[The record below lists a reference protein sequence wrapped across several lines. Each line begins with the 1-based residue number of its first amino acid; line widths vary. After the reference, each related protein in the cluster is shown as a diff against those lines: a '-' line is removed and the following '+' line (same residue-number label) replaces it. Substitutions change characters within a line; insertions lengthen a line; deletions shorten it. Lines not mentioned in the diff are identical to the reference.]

1 MRLRHTIT
9 IVTAATGLV
18 LLTGG
23 PALAGYPP
31 TIGTGKVSKSRVAP
45 GKVVAF
51 CGGGYSG
58 SSRVVI
64 KIDGR
69 YFSAVRT
76 GSGGR
81 FCAAVRMTTTGHHTV
96 SSWGTGSNHGRR
108 TLVALVT
115 VRPRPHAHGATTSAE
130 AAGTVAAPAMA
141 KMANADTSPTGR
153 FTSAELAAMIS
164 AGLILTGAATG
175 FRVAAR
181 RRE

>member
-69 YFSAVRT
+69 YFSAVR
-76 GSGGR
+76 
-81 FCAAVRMTTTGHHTV
+81 MTAIGHHTV
-96 SSWGTGSNHGRR
+96 SSWGTGSNHGRL

-115 VRPRPHAHGATTSAE
+115 VRPRPHAHGATTSAA
-130 AAGTVAAPAMA
+130 AAGAGAAPTMA